1 MIKDT
6 KVNREKV
13 DWLLE
18 QPVDVQVSIMQQHLD
33 ICKLVIN
40 SLLRTNVESLAGS
53 RYCRVK
59 PYEGRYSRW
68 GYNPG
73 SVKVGNQKLPI
84 DVPRIYDREGEKH
97 FNAPVYDKMR
107 KEAAH
112 SEEMVNSVLHGI
124 SMRDYGQVATQLID
138 SFGLSPAT
146 ISRQFVAKSKEAI
159 EAFFTR
165 SLEEYP
171 FVAMFVDGKHLAAQ
185 QMIIALG
192 ITDKGQKIP
201 LSVIQTSTEN
211 STVIGQMFQD
221 LISRGLAYEHGILF
235 IIDGS
240 KGIHKAINEVFG
252 AHAVIQRCQWHK
264 RENVVSY
271 LREDLQEHYRKQ
283 MQRAY
288 QEPEYRLAKAQ
299 LLSLGEELKKINLSA
314 ARSLEEGLEETLTLH
329 RLKLADTFSRSFAT
343 TNCIES
349 INSQIGK
356 YTRKIKRW
364 VDSEQRYRWVVSALM
379 EIEHKLHK
387 VSGFRQLHQLADA
400 VGKQIL
406 VEPKNFN

>member
-1 MIKDT
+1 MIKDS

-33 ICKLVIN
+33 ICKLVLN
-40 SLLRTNVESLAGS
+40 SLLRTNVESLAGV
-53 RYCRVK
+53 RYCRTK
-59 PYEGRYSRW
+59 PHDGRYSRW

-73 SVKVGNQKLPI
+73 SVKVSNQKLPI
-84 DVPRIYDREGEKH
+84 DVPRLYDQQEEKH
-97 FNAPVYDKMR
+97 FNVPVYEKMK
-107 KEAAH
+107 KEAVH

-146 ISRQFVAKSKEAI
+146 VSRQFVTQSKEAI
-159 EAFFTR
+159 ETFFNR
-165 SLEEYP
+165 SLAEYR
-171 FVAMFVDGKHLAAQ
+171 FVAMFVDGKHLSAQ

-211 STVIGQMFQD
+211 STVIGQMFRD
-221 LISRGLAYEHGILF
+221 LINRGLTYEHGILF
-235 IIDGS
+235 VLDGS
-240 KGIHKAINEVFG
+240 KGIHKAIGEVFG
-252 AHAVIQRCQWHK
+252 SHGIIQRCQWHK
-264 RENVVSY
+264 RENVISY

-314 ARSLEEGLEETLTLH
+314 ARSL
-329 RLKLADTFSRSFAT
+329 
-343 TNCIES
+343 
-349 INSQIGK
+349 
-356 YTRKIKRW
+356 
-364 VDSEQRYRWVVSALM
+364 
-379 EIEHKLHK
+379 
-387 VSGFRQLHQLADA
+387 
-400 VGKQIL
+400 
-406 VEPKNFN
+406 